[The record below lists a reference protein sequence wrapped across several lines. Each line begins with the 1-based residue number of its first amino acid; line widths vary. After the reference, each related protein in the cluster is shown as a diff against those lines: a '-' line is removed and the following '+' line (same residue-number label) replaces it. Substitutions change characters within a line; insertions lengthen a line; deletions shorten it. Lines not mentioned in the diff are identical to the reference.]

1 MPAKN
6 KFFSKFFCLLL
17 FEATFTSVF
26 KDKKSKISSKI
37 IETKVFLTFLL
48 VDGRIQIR
56 IRTYD
61 DGSGFE
67 RPRKHTD
74 PDPQPWFLHR
84 KLQAMVDLL
93 RNRTKTLCKI
103 ICFHS
108 LIFSNAYNPIS
119 LILKYTT
126 EYDPLEDV

>member
-37 IETKVFLTFLL
+37 IETEVFLTFLL

-56 IRTYD
+56 ILTND
-61 DGSGFE
+61 DGSGFG
-67 RPRKHTD
+67 RPRKHMD
-74 PDPQPWFLHR
+74 PDPQRWFLHR
-84 KLQAMVDLL
+84 KLQAMVDMYVKGIVQPF
-93 RNRTKTLCKI
+93 KTGVMGGI
-103 ICFHS
+103 IRLAFK
-108 LIFSNAYNPIS
+108 FSS
-119 LILKYTT
+119 FLQFF
-126 EYDPLEDV
+126 